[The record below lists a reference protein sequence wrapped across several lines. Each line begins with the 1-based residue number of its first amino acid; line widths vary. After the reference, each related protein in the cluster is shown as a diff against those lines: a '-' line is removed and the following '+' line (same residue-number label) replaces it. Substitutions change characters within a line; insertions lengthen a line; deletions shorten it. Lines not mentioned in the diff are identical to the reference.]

1 MTDDPP
7 PSANPPQAPGATH
20 APPPDGAGWTR
31 LALSNPT
38 ATLVAVL
45 LVVLF
50 GGLGLARLP
59 VQLTPEVE
67 KPEITI
73 RTGWRAAAPEEIEAE
88 IVEPQEKVLRGL
100 SGVSRIVSKA
110 QRGQGEVSIEF
121 VVGHDLRRG
130 LIEVL
135 NRLNRVPRYP
145 EDANE
150 PVIDT
155 VGGNSRAIAWF
166 TIRNRDGNPRD
177 IQSYKDYAEEV
188 VQTRFERVPG
198 VARSEVY
205 GGREREVRITF
216 DPYRAASLG
225 IELPVAARLAGANQD
240 ISGGDVSV
248 GKRRYT
254 LRFTG
259 AFDAEDLGDLVL
271 EWRDGLPVRLRDIA
285 EIEVSYADRK
295 SFVLAKGARSLAVNA
310 HREIGVNVLEVM
322 AGLKEA
328 AAELVA
334 GPLARAGL
342 YFEQVYD
349 ETVYIHRSVDMVR
362 NNLALGIAL
371 AILALWWFLRRLR
384 ATVLIA
390 AAIPISLFASF
401 FFLYITGRTLN
412 IISLAGLALAVGMTL
427 DAAIVVLEN
436 IVRLRE
442 RGVRLRDAAAL
453 GPAQV
458 RGALLASTATTI
470 AIFLPIVFLSD
481 EAGQLFADL
490 AITISVAVG
499 ASMLV
504 ALTVIPA
511 AAAKWLAR
519 ARIGDAHARWRQGL
533 TGAILRVTDGPARR
547 TFWIVAL
554 ITIPLGVSLAL
565 APRSIL
571 NLVPIPERFA
581 TEIPES
587 PFALRAS
594 YLPQGNRNLVF
605 AFVIPPPGA
614 NIDHLENEMGNVVV
628 ERLKPYLEGEKEP
641 AIASYFFVAFSRGV
655 FMGARTSDET
665 RTDELIPLINR
676 TVRGFPDT
684 IAFARRASLFGGFG
698 SGNTIDVDIQTRNI
712 DALMSAALE
721 GFVGIN
727 RALPGA
733 RVRPFP
739 GLELADPELRLVPD
753 ERRLAEAGWM
763 RGTMAS
769 VTRALGE
776 GLYVGDYFDGERRL
790 DIVVRVPRWETPEQ
804 LASIPLATPGGVFPV
819 SELTRIV
826 RTAGPNEI
834 RRIDRRRTVTL
845 QVTPP
850 EGMSLEEAIDV
861 LRTQVVPP
869 IEARLPDDAEIR
881 FSGTADKLKTAL
893 TSMSGSFALAI
904 VILFLLMAAL
914 FRSFR
919 DSVLVLLALPLAT
932 VGSLVALRTMNDA
945 FGVHQPL
952 DLLTMIG
959 FIILLGLVVNN
970 AILLVHQ
977 TREMERRGLAR
988 RDAVAEAIGM
998 RLRPIFM
1005 TTITSILGMLPL
1017 LVLPGAGSELYRG
1030 LAAVII
1036 GGMCVSA
1043 VFTLLLLPSLLRIG
1057 EGRSR
1062 PALDPAGEPA
1072 AA

>member
-1 MTDDPP
+1 M
-7 PSANPPQAPGATH
+7 S
-20 APPPDGAGWTR
+20 WTR

-45 LVVLF
+45 LVLLF
-50 GGLGLARLP
+50 GGLSLSRLP

-67 KPEITI
+67 RPEITI
-73 RTGWRAAAPEEIEAE
+73 RTAWRAAAPEEVEAE

-166 TIRNRDGNPRD
+166 ITRTGEGNARD

-216 DPYRAASLG
+216 DPYKASALG
-225 IELPVAARLAGANQD
+225 IELPAAARLAGANED

-259 AFDAEDLGDLVL
+259 AFDAGDLGEMVL
-271 EWRDGLPVRLRDIA
+271 EWRDGLPVRLRDVA
-285 EIEVSYADRK
+285 DIEVALVDRK
-295 SFVLAKGARSLAVNA
+295 SFVLAKGVRSIAVNA

-322 AGLKEA
+322 AGLRQA
-328 AAELVA
+328 AAELA
-334 GPLARAGL
+334 EGPLARARL
-342 YFEQVYD
+342 TFEQVYD
-349 ETVYIHRSVDMVR
+349 ETVYIHRSIEMVR
-362 NNLALGIAL
+362 NNLGLGVML
-371 AILALWWFLRRLR
+371 AIVVLWWFLRKLR
-384 ATVLIA
+384 ATLLVA
-390 AAIPISLFASF
+390 VSIPVSLFAAF
-401 FFLYITGRTLN
+401 IFLDFAGRTVN
-412 IISLAGLALAVGMTL
+412 IISLAGLAFAVGMTL

-436 IVRLRE
+436 VVRLRE
-442 RGVRLRDAAAL
+442 RGMEAKEAAL
-453 GPAQV
+453 MGPEQV
-458 RGALLASTATTI
+458 WGALLASTATTV
-470 AIFLPIVFLSD
+470 AIFLPIVFLDD

-490 AITISVAVG
+490 ALTISVAVV
-499 ASMLV
+499 ASMVV

-511 AAAKWLAR
+511 AASKWLAR
-519 ARIGDAHARWRQGL
+519 AQVKDRHAHWWRRA
-533 TGAILRVTDGPARR
+533 TAAIVWLTDGPVRR
-547 TFWIVAL
+547 GFWIVVL
-554 ITIPLGVSLAL
+554 LTVPLGATLAL
-565 APRSIL
+565 APKSIL
-571 NLVPIPERFA
+571 GLLPIPERFA
-581 TEIPES
+581 AALPDS
-587 PFALRAS
+587 PLALRAS
-594 YLPQGNRNLVF
+594 YLPEGNRNLVF
-605 AFVIPPPGA
+605 AFIIPPPGV
-614 NIDHLENEMGNVVV
+614 NIDHLEEEMGSVVAQ
-628 ERLKPYLEGEKEP
+628 RLRPYLDGEKEP
-641 AIASYFFVAFSRGV
+641 AIENYFFVAFSRGV
-655 FMGARTSDET
+655 FMGARTREES
-665 RTDELIPLINR
+665 RTGELIPIVNR
-676 TVRGFPDT
+676 TIRGFPDT
-684 IAFARRASLFGGFG
+684 IAFAKRASLFGGFG
-698 SGNTIDVDIQTRNI
+698 SGNTIDVNIQTRNV
-712 DALMSAALE
+712 DTLMQAALG
-721 GFVGIN
+721 GFIGIS

-733 RVRPFP
+733 SVRPYP

-753 ERRLAEAGWM
+753 ERRLAEAGWS
-763 RGTMAS
+763 RSVMAS

-776 GLYVGDYFDGERRL
+776 GLYVGDYFDGEQRL
-790 DIVVRVPRWETPEQ
+790 DIVVRVQSWETPEE
-804 LASIPLATPGGVFPV
+804 LASIPLATPGGVLPV
-819 SELTRIV
+819 SELARIV

-834 RRIDRRRTVTL
+834 RRLDRRRTVTL
-845 QVTPP
+845 RVTPP
-850 EGMSLEEAIDV
+850 EEMSLEEALDV
-861 LRTQVVPP
+861 IRGDVVPL
-869 IEARLPDDAEIR
+869 IEAGLPDDGEVR
-881 FSGTADKLKTAL
+881 FTGTADKLQTAL
-893 TSMSGSFALAI
+893 GSMSGSFVLAI

-919 DSVLVLLALPLAT
+919 DSLLVLLALPLAT
-932 VGSLVALRTMNDA
+932 VGSLVALRLMNDV
-945 FGVHQPL
+945 FGVRQPL

-977 TREMERRGLAR
+977 TRAMERHGLPR
-988 RDAVAEAIGM
+988 RTAVAEAIGM
-998 RLRPIFM
+998 RLRPILM
-1005 TTITSILGMLPL
+1005 STLTSIFGMLPL
-1017 LVLPGAGSELYRG
+1017 LVVPGAGSELYRG
-1030 LAAVII
+1030 LAGVII

-1057 EGRSR
+1057 EGAKRR
-1062 PALDPAGEPA
+1062 EAEPDRAGEPVTA
-1072 AA
+1072 

>member
-1 MTDDPP
+1 M
-7 PSANPPQAPGATH
+7 S
-20 APPPDGAGWTR
+20 WTR

-45 LVVLF
+45 LVALF
-50 GGLGLARLP
+50 GALSLSRLP
-59 VQLTPEVE
+59 IQLTPEVE
-67 KPEITI
+67 RPEITI
-73 RTGWRAAAPEEIEAE
+73 RTGWRAAAPEEVEAE

-166 TIRNRDGNPRD
+166 ITRTGEGNPRD

-188 VQTRFERVPG
+188 VRTRLERVPG

-225 IELPVAARLAGANQD
+225 VELPVAARLTGSNQD

-259 AFDAEDLGDLVL
+259 AFGAGDLGDLIL
-271 EWRDGLPVRLRDIA
+271 DWRDGLPVRLRDVA
-285 EIEVSYADRK
+285 DIEVALVDRK
-295 SFVLAKGARSLAVNA
+295 SFVLSDGVRSLAVNA

-322 AGLKEA
+322 AGLREA
-328 AAELVA
+328 AEELVE
-334 GPLARAGL
+334 GPLARANL
-342 YFEQVYD
+342 RFRQVYD
-349 ETVYIHRSVDMVR
+349 ETVYIHRSIEMVR
-362 NNLALGIAL
+362 NNLGLGVAL
-371 AILALWWFLRRLR
+371 AIVVLWGFLRRFR
-384 ATVLIA
+384 ATVLVA
-390 AAIPISLFASF
+390 MAIPVSLLAAFICLDAA
-401 FFLYITGRTLN
+401 GRSVN
-412 IISLAGLALAVGMTL
+412 IISLAGLAFAVGMTL

-442 RGVRLRDAAAL
+442 RGMDADAAAL
-453 GPAQV
+453 AGPEQV
-458 RGALLASTATTI
+458 WGALLASTATTV
-470 AIFLPIVFLSD
+470 AIFLPIVFLED

-490 AITISVAVG
+490 ALTIAMAVV
-499 ASMLV
+499 ASMVV

-511 AAAKWLAR
+511 ASSKWLAR
-519 ARIGDAHARWRQGL
+519 APLADGHARWREGVTSTIVWL
-533 TGAILRVTDGPARR
+533 TDGPARR
-547 TFWIVAL
+547 AFWIAAL
-554 ITIPLGVSLAL
+554 IAIPLGVSLAL

-571 NLVPIPERFA
+571 GLVPVPERLA
-581 TEIPES
+581 ALVPES
-587 PFALRAS
+587 PWALRAS

-605 AFVIPPPGA
+605 AFIIPPPGV
-614 NIDHLENEMGNVVV
+614 NIDHLETEMGRVVA
-628 ERLKPYLEGEKEP
+628 ERIRPYLDGTREP
-641 AIASYFFVAFSRGV
+641 KVESYFFVAFSRGV
-655 FMGARTSDET
+655 FMGARTQDDA
-665 RTDELIPLINR
+665 RTDELIPIINE
-676 TVRGFPDT
+676 TIRGFPDT

-698 SGNTIDVDIQTRNI
+698 SGNTIDVNIQARDIE
-712 DALMSAALE
+712 ALLKAALG
-721 GFVGIN
+721 GFIGIGQ
-727 RALPGA
+727 ALPGSN
-733 RVRPFP
+733 VRPFP

-753 ERRLAEAGWM
+753 ERRLAEAGWS
-763 RGTMAS
+763 REVMAS

-776 GLYVGDYFDGERRL
+776 GLYVGDWFDGEQRL
-790 DIVVRVPRWETPEQ
+790 DIVVRVPRWETPEE
-804 LASIPLATPGGVFPV
+804 LASVPLATPGGVLPV
-819 SELTRIV
+819 SELARIV
-826 RTAGPNEI
+826 RTAGPGEI
-834 RRIDRRRTVTL
+834 RRLDRRRTVTL

-850 EGMSLEEAIDV
+850 AGMSLEEVIEV
-861 LRTQVVPP
+861 LGAEVVPLV
-869 IEARLPDDAEIR
+869 EARLPDDGDVR
-881 FSGTADKLKTAL
+881 FSGTADKLQTAL
-893 TSMSGSFALAI
+893 GSMGGSFVLAI
-904 VILFLLMAAL
+904 AILFLLMAAL

-932 VGSLVALRTMNDA
+932 VGSLVALRLMNDV
-945 FGVHQPL
+945 FGVRQPL

-977 TREMERRGLAR
+977 TRAMERGGLAR
-988 RDAVAEAIGM
+988 RAAVTEAIGM
-998 RLRPIFM
+998 RLRPILM
-1005 TTITSILGMLPL
+1005 STLTSIFGMLPL
-1017 LVLPGAGSELYRG
+1017 LVVPGAGSELYRG

-1043 VFTLLLLPSLLRIG
+1043 AFTLLLLPSLLRIG
-1057 EGRSR
+1057 EEAG
-1062 PALDPAGEPA
+1062 PAAQRTGAPA

>member
-1 MTDDPP
+1 MSPP
-7 PSANPPQAPGATH
+7 PPREANVGHAASPP
-20 APPPDGAGWTR
+20 GAGWTR

-50 GGLGLARLP
+50 GGLSLSRLP

-67 KPEITI
+67 RPEITI

-100 SGVSRIVSKA
+100 AGVNRILSKA

-121 VVGHDLRRG
+121 AVGHDLRRG

-145 EDANE
+145 DDANE

-166 TIRNRDGNPRD
+166 TTRTAEDNPRD
-177 IQSYKDYAEEV
+177 IQSLRDFAEEV
-188 VQTRFERVPG
+188 IQTRFERVPG

-205 GGREREVRITF
+205 GGRGREFRITF

-225 IELPVAARLAGANQD
+225 IELPAAARLAGANQD

-254 LRFTG
+254 LRFAG
-259 AFDAEDLGDLVL
+259 AFDARDLGDLVL
-271 EWRDGLPVRLRDIA
+271 EWRDGLPVRLRDVA
-285 EIEVSYADRK
+285 EIEVTLADRK

-322 AGLKEA
+322 EGLKEA

-334 GPLARAGL
+334 GPLARARL
-342 YFEQVYD
+342 VFEQVYD
-349 ETVYIHRSVDMVR
+349 ETIYIHRALRMVR
-362 NNLALGIAL
+362 NNLTLGVVL
-371 AILALWWFLRRLR
+371 AVVALWWFLRRFR
-384 ATVLIA
+384 ATLLIA
-390 AAIPISLFASF
+390 AAIPISLFAAF
-401 FFLYITGRTLN
+401 VCLHITGRTLN

-442 RGVRLRDAAAL
+442 RGTSAGEAAL
-453 GPAQV
+453 MGPSQV
-458 RGALLASTATTI
+458 WGALLASSATTV
-470 AIFLPIVFLSD
+470 AIFLPIVFLAD

-490 AITISVAVG
+490 ALTISAAVV
-499 ASMLV
+499 ASMVV

-511 AAAKWLAR
+511 AASKWLAPTPLT
-519 ARIGDAHARWRQGL
+519 DVHARWREAA
-533 TGAILRVTDGPARR
+533 TAAILWLTDGAARR
-547 TFWIVAL
+547 VFWTVAL
-554 ITIPLGVSLAL
+554 ISIPLGVSLAL

-571 NLVPIPERFA
+571 NLAPLPERVA
-581 TEIPES
+581 TAMPES
-587 PFALRAS
+587 PWALRAS

-605 AFVIPPPGA
+605 AFIIPPPGA
-614 NIDHLENEMGNVVV
+614 NIDHLEREMGQVVV
-628 ERLKPYLEGEKEP
+628 ERLRPYLAGEQEP
-641 AIASYFFVAFSRGV
+641 QIESYFFVAFSRGV
-655 FMGARTSDET
+655 FMGARTKDES

-698 SGNTIDVDIQTRNI
+698 GGNTIDINIQARNI
-712 DALMSAALE
+712 DALMDAALA
-721 GFVGIN
+721 GFIAVNQG
-727 RALPGA
+727 LPGA

-753 ERRLAEAGWM
+753 ERRLAEAGWN
-763 RGTMAS
+763 RSTMAS

-776 GLYVGDYFDGERRL
+776 GLYVGDYFDGEQRL
-790 DIVVRVPRWETPEQ
+790 DIVVRVPRWATPEQ
-804 LASIPLATPGGVFPV
+804 LASIPLTTPGGVFPV
-819 SELTRIV
+819 SELARIV

-834 RRIDRRRTVTL
+834 RRLDRRRTVTL

-850 EGMSLEEAIDV
+850 EGMSLEEALDLIAS
-861 LRTQVVPP
+861 RVVPR
-869 IEARLPDDAEIR
+869 IEALLPEDGELR
-881 FSGTADKLKTAL
+881 FTGTADKLETAL
-893 TSMSGSFALAI
+893 ESMSGSFVLAV

-932 VGSLVALRTMNDA
+932 AGSLVALRLMNDA
-945 FGVHQPL
+945 FGVRQPL

-977 TREMERRGLAR
+977 TRAMERQGLAR
-988 RDAVAEAIGM
+988 RAAVAEAVGM
-998 RLRPIFM
+998 RLRPILM
-1005 TTITSILGMLPL
+1005 STLTSIFGMLPL
-1017 LVLPGAGSELYRG
+1017 LLLPGAGSELYRG

-1036 GGMCVSA
+1036 GGMSISA
-1043 VFTLLLLPSLLRIG
+1043 LFTLLLLPSLLRIG
-1057 EGRSR
+1057 EGRSP
-1062 PALDPAGEPA
+1062 PAPDPAQAPA
-1072 AA
+1072 AV

>member
-1 MTDDPP
+1 MIW
-7 PSANPPQAPGATH
+7 S
-20 APPPDGAGWTR
+20 R

-50 GGLGLARLP
+50 GAISLSRLP
-59 VQLTPEVE
+59 IQLTPEVE
-67 KPEITI
+67 RPEITI
-73 RTGWRAAAPEEIEAE
+73 RTAWRAAAPEEIEAE

-100 SGVSRIVSKA
+100 PGVSRIVSKA

-166 TIRNRDGNPRD
+166 MARPGEGNTRD
-177 IQSYKDYAEEV
+177 IQGYKDYAEEV

-216 DPYRAASLG
+216 DPYKAASLG
-225 IELPVAARLAGANQD
+225 VRLPAAARLTGSNQD

-259 AFDAEDLGDLVL
+259 AFDAGDLGGLVL
-271 EWRDGLPVRLRDIA
+271 EWRDGLPVRLRDVA
-285 EIEVSYADRK
+285 DIEVALADRK
-295 SFVLAKGARSLAVNA
+295 SFVLANGVRSIAVNA
-310 HREIGVNVLEVM
+310 HREIGVNVLTVM
-322 AGLKEA
+322 EGLKRA
-328 AAELVA
+328 AADLAE
-334 GPLARAGL
+334 GPLARARL
-342 YFEQVYD
+342 VFRQAYD
-349 ETVYIHRSVDMVR
+349 ETTYINRSIEMVR
-362 NNLALGIAL
+362 NNLGLGVAL
-371 AILALWWFLRRLR
+371 AIVVLWLFLRRFR
-384 ATVLIA
+384 ATLLVA
-390 AAIPISLFASF
+390 VAIPVSLFAA
-401 FFLYITGRTLN
+401 FLGLDFAGRTVN
-412 IISLAGLALAVGMTL
+412 IISLAGLAFAVGMTL

-442 RGVRLRDAAAL
+442 RGMAAEEAAL
-453 GPAQV
+453 MGPEQV
-458 RGALLASTATTI
+458 WGALLTSTATTV
-470 AIFLPIVFLSD
+470 AIFLPIVFLED

-490 AITISVAVG
+490 ALTIAMAVI

-511 AAAKWLAR
+511 AASKWLAR
-519 ARIGDAHARWRQGL
+519 EQQVDKPARWRQ
-533 TGAILRVTDGPARR
+533 AITSAIVRLTDGPARR
-547 TFWIVAL
+547 AFWIVTL
-554 ITIPLGVSLAL
+554 TVIPLGITLSL

-571 NLVPIPERFA
+571 GLVPVPA
-581 TEIPES
+581 QLASQVPAS
-587 PFALRAS
+587 PLALRAS

-605 AFVIPPPGA
+605 AFIIPPPGV
-614 NIDHLENEMGNVVV
+614 NIDHLENEMGRVVAQ
-628 ERLKPYLEGEKEP
+628 RMQPYLDGAEEP
-641 AIASYFFVAFSRGV
+641 KIDAYFFVAFSRGV
-655 FMGARTSDET
+655 FMGARTEDEA
-665 RTDELIPLINR
+665 RTDELIPIVNR
-676 TVRGFPDT
+676 TIRGFPDT

-698 SGNTIDVDIQTRNI
+698 SGNTIDVNVQSRNI
-712 DALMSAALE
+712 EALMEAALA
-721 GFVGIN
+721 GFVSIN
-727 RALPGA
+727 QALPGA

-739 GLELADPELRLVPD
+739 GLELAEPELRLVPD
-753 ERRLAEAGWM
+753 ERRLAEAGWS
-763 RGTMAS
+763 REVMAS

-776 GLYVGDYFDGERRL
+776 GLYVGDYFDGEKRM
-790 DIVVRVPRWETPEQ
+790 DIVVRVPRWETPEE
-804 LASIPLATPGGVFPV
+804 LASIPLSTPGGVLPV
-819 SELTRIV
+819 SELARIE

-845 QVTPP
+845 QVSPP
-850 EGMSLEEAIDV
+850 EGMSLEEAIEV
-861 LRTQVVPP
+861 IANQVVPLV
-869 IEARLPDDAEIR
+869 EARLPDDGDVR
-881 FSGTADKLKTAL
+881 FSGTADKLQTAL
-893 TSMSGSFALAI
+893 QSMSGSFVLAI
-904 VILFLLMAAL
+904 AILFLLMAAL
-914 FRSFR
+914 FRSFK

-932 VGSLVALRTMNDA
+932 VGSLIALRLMNDV
-945 FGVHQPL
+945 FGIAQPL

-977 TREMERRGLAR
+977 TRAMERHGLAR
-988 RDAVAEAIGM
+988 RTAVTEAVGM
-998 RLRPIFM
+998 RLRPILM
-1005 TTITSILGMLPL
+1005 STLTSIFGMLPL
-1017 LVLPGAGSELYRG
+1017 LVIPGAGSELYRG

-1043 VFTLLLLPSLLRIG
+1043 AFTLILLPSLLRIG
-1057 EGRSR
+1057 EGASR
-1062 PALDPAGEPA
+1062 PAGEHAGEPLTA
-1072 AA
+1072 

>member
-1 MTDDPP
+1 MIG
-7 PSANPPQAPGATH
+7 S
-20 APPPDGAGWTR
+20 R

-50 GGLGLARLP
+50 GAISVSRLP

-67 KPEITI
+67 RPEISI

-88 IVEPQEKVLRGL
+88 IIEPQEKVLRGL
-100 SGVSRIVSKA
+100 PGVSRIVSKA

-166 TIRNRDGNPRD
+166 MATTGEGNARD
-177 IQSYKDYAEEV
+177 IQGYKDYAEEV

-225 IELPVAARLAGANQD
+225 VQLPAAARLTGSNQD

-259 AFDAEDLGDLVL
+259 AFDAGDLGELVL
-271 EWRDGLPVRLRDIA
+271 EWRDGLPVRLRDVA
-285 EIEVSYADRK
+285 DIEVALADRK
-295 SFVLAKGARSLAVNA
+295 SFVISNGVRTIAVNA
-310 HREIGVNVLEVM
+310 HREIGVNVLRVM
-322 AGLKEA
+322 EGLRNA
-328 AAELVA
+328 AVELAE

-342 YFEQVYD
+342 KFRQAYD
-349 ETVYIHRSVDMVR
+349 ETTYIHRSIAMVR
-362 NNLALGIAL
+362 NNLGLGVAL
-371 AILALWWFLRRLR
+371 AIGMLWLFLRTLR
-384 ATVLIA
+384 ATLLVA
-390 AAIPISLFASF
+390 VAIPVSLFAA
-401 FFLYITGRTLN
+401 FLGLDFTGRTVN
-412 IISLAGLALAVGMTL
+412 IISLAGLAFAVGMTL

-442 RGVRLRDAAAL
+442 RGMAPEKAAL
-453 GPAQV
+453 MGPKQV
-458 RGALLASTATTI
+458 WGALLASTATTV
-470 AIFLPIVFLSD
+470 AIFLPIVFLED

-490 AITISVAVG
+490 ALTIAMAVV

-511 AAAKWLAR
+511 ASPKWLSREQAE
-519 ARIGDAHARWRQGL
+519 DLHAGWRQRITSTIVRL
-533 TGAILRVTDGPARR
+533 TDGPARR
-547 TFWIVAL
+547 AFWIATLTV
-554 ITIPLGVSLAL
+554 IPLGVSLAL

-571 NLVPIPERFA
+571 GLVPVPERLA
-581 TEIPES
+581 SLLPES
-587 PFALRAS
+587 PLALRAS

-605 AFVIPPPGA
+605 AFIIPPPGV
-614 NIDHLENEMGNVVV
+614 NIDHLENEMGQVVAQ
-628 ERLKPYLEGEKEP
+628 RMRPYIEGEKEP
-641 AIASYFFVAFSRGV
+641 EIDAYFFVAFSRGV
-655 FMGARTSDET
+655 FMGARTADES
-665 RTDELIPLINR
+665 RTDELIPIINR
-676 TVRGFPDT
+676 TIRGFPDS

-698 SGNTIDVDIQTRNI
+698 SGNTIDVNVQARNI
-712 DALMSAALE
+712 ETLMEAALG
-721 GFVGIN
+721 GFISIN
-727 RALPGA
+727 QALPGA

-739 GLELADPELRLVPD
+739 GLELAEPELRLVPD
-753 ERRLAEAGWM
+753 ERRLAEAGWG
-763 RGTMAS
+763 RDVMAS

-776 GLYVGDYFDGERRL
+776 GLYVGDYFDGEQRL
-790 DIVVRVPRWETPEQ
+790 DIVVRVPRWETPEE
-804 LASIPLATPGGVFPV
+804 LASIPLATPGGVLPV
-819 SELTRIV
+819 SELARIE

-845 QVTPP
+845 RVTPP
-850 EGMSLEEAIDV
+850 EGMSLEEAIEVIGD
-861 LRTQVVPP
+861 RVVPQL
-869 IEARLPDDAEIR
+869 EAWLPDDGEVR
-881 FSGTADKLKTAL
+881 FSGTADKLQTAL
-893 TSMSGSFALAI
+893 RSMSGSFLLAI
-904 VILFLLMAAL
+904 AILFLLMAAL

-932 VGSLVALRTMNDA
+932 VGSLVALRLMNDV
-945 FGVHQPL
+945 FGILQPV

-977 TREMERRGLAR
+977 TRAMERHGLAR
-988 RDAVAEAIGM
+988 RTAVTEAVGM
-998 RLRPIFM
+998 RLRPIIM
-1005 TTITSILGMLPL
+1005 STLTSIFGMLPL
-1017 LVLPGAGSELYRG
+1017 LLIPGAGSELYRG

-1043 VFTLLLLPSLLRIG
+1043 AFTLLLLPSLLRIG
-1057 EGRSR
+1057 EGARR
-1062 PALDPAGEPA
+1062 PAEERGGEPVTA
-1072 AA
+1072 

>member
-1 MTDDPP
+1 M
-7 PSANPPQAPGATH
+7 S
-20 APPPDGAGWTR
+20 WTR

-50 GGLGLARLP
+50 GGLSLSRLP
-59 VQLTPEVE
+59 IQLTPEVE
-67 KPEITI
+67 RPEITI
-73 RTGWRAAAPEEIEAE
+73 RTEWRAAAPAEVEAE

-100 SGVSRIVSKA
+100 SGVNRIVSKA

-155 VGGNSRAIAWF
+155 VGSNSRAIAWF
-166 TIRNRDGNPRD
+166 MAHAGEGNTRD
-177 IQSYKDYAEEV
+177 IQGYKEYAEEV

-205 GGREREVRITF
+205 GGRDREVRITF
-216 DPYRAASLG
+216 DPYKAASLG
-225 IELPVAARLAGANQD
+225 VELPAAARLTGSNQD

-259 AFDAEDLGDLVL
+259 AFNAEELGDLVL
-271 EWRDGLPVRLRDIA
+271 EWRDGLPVRLRDVADI
-285 EIEVSYADRK
+285 EISLADRK
-295 SFVLAKGARSLAVNA
+295 SFVLSNGVRSIAVNA

-322 AGLKEA
+322 ARLKKA
-328 AAELVA
+328 AAELA
-334 GPLARAGL
+334 EGPLARANL
-342 YFEQVYD
+342 SFRQAYD
-349 ETVYIHRSVDMVR
+349 ETTYIHRSIEMVR
-362 NNLALGIAL
+362 NNLGLGIVL
-371 AILALWWFLRRLR
+371 AIIVLWWFLRRFR
-384 ATVLIA
+384 ATLLVA
-390 AAIPISLFASF
+390 VAIPVSLFAA
-401 FFLYITGRTLN
+401 FLCLDLAGRTVN
-412 IISLAGLALAVGMTL
+412 IISLAGLAFAVGMTL

-442 RGVRLRDAAAL
+442 RGMEAEEAAIT
-453 GPAQV
+453 GPEQV
-458 RGALLASTATTI
+458 WGALLASTATTV
-470 AIFLPIVFLSD
+470 AIFLPIVFLED

-490 AITISVAVG
+490 ALTIAVAVI
-499 ASMLV
+499 ASMVV

-511 AAAKWLAR
+511 ASSKWLAR
-519 ARIGDAHARWRQGL
+519 KQLVDKHARWREGITSTIVWL
-533 TGAILRVTDGPARR
+533 TDGPARR
-547 TFWIVAL
+547 AFWIVTL
-554 ITIPLGVSLAL
+554 IATPLGVSLAL
-565 APRSIL
+565 APKSIL
-571 NLVPIPERFA
+571 GLAPVPERFA
-581 TEIPES
+581 TLVPDS
-587 PFALRAS
+587 PWALRAS
-594 YLPQGNRNLVF
+594 YLPQGSRNLVF
-605 AFVIPPPGA
+605 AFIIPPPGV
-614 NIDHLENEMGNVVV
+614 NIDHLEHEMGQVVA
-628 ERLKPYLEGEKEP
+628 ERIQPYVDGEQEP
-641 AIASYFFVAFSRGV
+641 QVDRYFFVAFSRGV
-655 FMGARTSDET
+655 FMGARTADES
-665 RTDELIPLINR
+665 RTDELIPIIN
-676 TVRGFPDT
+676 TTIRGFPDT

-698 SGNTIDVDIQTRNI
+698 SGNTIDVNIQTRNI
-712 DALMSAALE
+712 EALMEAALG
-721 GFVGIN
+721 GFIGISQ
-727 RALPGA
+727 ALPGA

-739 GLELADPELRLVPD
+739 GLELAAPELRLVPD
-753 ERRLAEAGWM
+753 ERRLAEAGWS
-763 RGTMAS
+763 RGVMAR

-776 GLYVGDYFDGERRL
+776 GLYVGDYFDGEQRL
-790 DIVVRVPRWETPEQ
+790 DIVVRVPRWETPEE

-834 RRIDRRRTVTL
+834 RRVDRRRTVTL

-850 EGMSLEEAIDV
+850 DGMSLEEALEVIQ
-861 LRTQVVPP
+861 TQVVPRV
-869 IEARLPDDAEIR
+869 EAQLPDDGEVR
-881 FSGTADKLKTAL
+881 FSGTADKLQTAL
-893 TSMSGSFALAI
+893 RSMSGSFLLAI

-914 FRSFR
+914 FRSFK

-932 VGSLVALRTMNDA
+932 VGSLVALRLMNDV
-945 FGVHQPL
+945 FGVRQSL

-977 TREMERRGLAR
+977 TRAMERHGLAR
-988 RDAVAEAIGM
+988 RTAVTEAIGM
-998 RLRPIFM
+998 RLRPILM
-1005 TTITSILGMLPL
+1005 STLTSIFGMLPL
-1017 LVLPGAGSELYRG
+1017 LLIPGAGSELYRG

-1043 VFTLLLLPSLLRIG
+1043 AFTLLLLPSLLRIG
-1057 EGRSR
+1057 EGASR
-1062 PALDPAGEPA
+1062 PAVEGAGEPVA
-1072 AA
+1072 A

>member
-1 MTDDPP
+1 MPP
-7 PSANPPQAPGATH
+7 DAPREAQAAPG
-20 APPPDGAGWTR
+20 PPADGMSLTR
-31 LALSNPT
+31 LGLSNPT

-45 LVVLF
+45 LVLLF

-67 KPEITI
+67 RPEITI
-73 RTGWRAAAPEEIEAE
+73 RTAWRAAAPEEIEAE
-88 IVEPQEKVLRGL
+88 IIEPQEKVLRGL
-100 SGVSRIVSKA
+100 PGVNRIVSKA

-121 VVGHDLRRG
+121 LVGHDLRRG

-166 TIRNRDGNPRD
+166 TMRTRDGNPRD
-177 IQSYKDYAEEV
+177 IQSYKEYAEEV
-188 VQTRFERVPG
+188 IQTRFERVPG

-225 IELPVAARLAGANQD
+225 VELPVAARLAGANQD
-240 ISGGDVSV
+240 ISGGDVNV

-259 AFDAEDLGDLVL
+259 AFDAGELGDMVL

-285 EIEVSYADRK
+285 DIEIALADRK

-310 HREIGVNVLEVM
+310 HRELGVNVLEVM

-328 AAELVA
+328 AAELVE
-334 GPLARAGL
+334 GPMARAEL
-342 YFEQVYD
+342 MFEQVYD
-349 ETVYIHRSVDMVR
+349 ETVYIYRSVSMVR

-371 AILALWWFLRRLR
+371 AVVSLWWFLRRLR
-384 ATVLIA
+384 ATLLIA
-390 AAIPISLFASF
+390 VAIPISLFAA
-401 FFLYITGRTLN
+401 FFLLYATGRTLN

-442 RGVRLRDAAAL
+442 RGMGAEEAAYT

-458 RGALLASTATTI
+458 WGALLASTATTV
-470 AIFLPIVFLSD
+470 AIFLPIVFLAD

-490 AITISVAVG
+490 ALTISVAVA

-511 AAAKWLAR
+511 AASTWLAR
-519 ARIGDAHARWRQGL
+519 TQLGDAHARWRQAL
-533 TGAILRVTDGPARR
+533 TGTIMRFTDGPVRR
-547 TFWIVAL
+547 ALWIGAL
-554 ITIPLGVSLAL
+554 VSVPLGISLAL
-565 APRSIL
+565 APKSIL
-571 NLVPIPERFA
+571 ALAPLPPRIAESL
-581 TEIPES
+581 PES
-587 PFALRAS
+587 PLSLRAS
-594 YLPQGNRNLVF
+594 YLPEGNRNLVF
-605 AFVIPPPGA
+605 AFIIPSPGA
-614 NIDHLENEMGNVVV
+614 NIDHLETEMGSIVV
-628 ERLKPYLEGEKEP
+628 ERLQPYLDGEEEP
-641 AIASYFFVAFSRGV
+641 AIDSYFFVAFSRGV
-655 FMGARTSDET
+655 FLGARTKDAA

-698 SGNTIDVDIQTRNI
+698 AGNTIDVDIQSRNI
-712 DALMSAALE
+712 DTLMSAALE
-721 GFVGIN
+721 GFIGLN
-727 RALPGA
+727 RTLPGV
-733 RVRPFP
+733 RVRPYP
-739 GLELADPELRLVPD
+739 GLELADPELRLEPD
-753 ERRLAEAGWM
+753 ERRLAEAGWS

-776 GLYVGDYFDGERRL
+776 GLYVGDYFDGEQRL

-804 LASIPLATPGGVFPV
+804 LASIPLATPGGVLPV

-834 RRIDRRRTVTL
+834 RRLDRRRTVTL

-850 EGMSLEEAIDV
+850 QGMSLEEALDTI
-861 LRTQVVPP
+861 RSEVVPLV
-869 IEARLPDDAEIR
+869 ETRLPDDGEVR
-881 FSGTADKLKTAL
+881 FSGTADKLETAL
-893 TSMSGSFALAI
+893 ESMSGSFLLAI

-919 DSVLVLLALPLAT
+919 DSALVLLALPLAT
-932 VGSLVALRTMNDA
+932 VGSLVALRLMNDT
-945 FGVHQPL
+945 FGVNQPL

-977 TREMERRGLAR
+977 TRAMERHGLAR
-988 RDAVAEAIGM
+988 RSAVAEAVGM
-998 RLRPIFM
+998 RLRPILM
-1005 TTITSILGMLPL
+1005 STITSICGMLPL
-1017 LVLPGAGSELYRG
+1017 LVVPGAGTELYRG
-1030 LAAVII
+1030 LAAVIV
-1036 GGMCVSA
+1036 GGMSVST

-1062 PALDPAGEPA
+1062 SAMDPAGDA
-1072 AA
+1072 VTA